1 VQGVVSV
8 SIDKRSNEAAVIRKE
23 GTAPGGTLVAAV
35 RRVGY
40 TASVIPT
47 LRFEREVPGMER
59 VGVAERVNRLLRAEV
74 GVRGV
79 VFPSRTQ
86 LVVFYD
92 GRRLNEQCLVRTV
105 KRAGIDC
112 PASAK

>member
-1 VQGVVSV
+1 MRGVVSV
-8 SIDKRSNEAAVIRKE
+8 SIDRRTNEAAVVRQQ

-47 LRFEREVPGMER
+47 LRFERDVPGLAPA
-59 VGVAERVNRLLRAEV
+59 GAAERAHKALLAER

-79 VFPSRTQ
+79 FFRTRTHFT
-86 LVVFYD
+86 VFYD
-92 GRRLNEQCLVRTV
+92 GRKTDEGCLT
-105 KRAGIDC
+105 RAIERVGIDC
-112 PASAK
+112 ASRG